1 MNMRFF
7 IIFFILLQGVVSFAD
22 TPESP
27 PGSTMEAETSPPVTM
42 ESDMKEDLSPRYPN
56 FDSMFTL
63 YQPYLDHVS
72 AYQPMYFLVGADP
85 EKSKFQFSFKY
96 QLVKTDS
103 PLAERFRIM
112 EGFHL
117 AYTQTSYWDLKSSS
131 LPFKDTGYKPELF
144 HISPNINSGLSS
156 GIGLFLQTG
165 FKHESNGRGRDDS
178 RNTNFLYA
186 NPIFVFYN
194 EKTTFGF
201 MISPKAW
208 VYVANNED
216 TNGDLP
222 DYRGYFDLEL
232 KCGLADS
239 LVVGT
244 NLGWA
249 KEGGSLQIDA
259 TYPMNLISAG
269 ISGLYLHVQYV
280 NTLAESLLHYDKR
293 TQAIRIGVS
302 IVR

>member
-1 MNMRFF
+1 MRFL
-7 IIFFILLQGVVSFAD
+7 IIFFILLQGVISFAGD
-22 TPESP
+22 AEPP
-27 PGSTMEAETSPPVTM
+27 PGSTVESEPSESVTVD
-42 ESDMKEDLSPRYPN
+42 SDLKEDLSQRYPS

-72 AYQPMYFLVGADP
+72 AYQPMYFLVGTDP
-85 EKSKFQFSFKY
+85 AKSKFQFSFKY
-96 QLVKTDS
+96 RLVKPDS
-103 PLAERFRIM
+103 SLAERFRFV
-112 EGFHL
+112 EGFHF

-144 HISPNINSGLSS
+144 HISPNIHTGLSPGS
-156 GIGLFLQTG
+156 GLFLQTG
-165 FKHESNGRGRDDS
+165 IKHESNGRGGDDS

-201 MISPKAW
+201 LVSPKAW

-222 DYRGYFDLEL
+222 DYRGYFDLEF
-232 KCGLADS
+232 KCGLAES
-239 LVVGT
+239 LVVGA

-249 KEGGSLQIDA
+249 KKGGSLQVDV
-259 TYPMNLISAG
+259 TYPMSLLSAG
-269 ISGLYLHVQYV
+269 ISGIYLHIQYV
-280 NTLAESLLHYDKR
+280 DCLAESLLHYDER
-293 TQAIRIGVS
+293 TQALRIGVS